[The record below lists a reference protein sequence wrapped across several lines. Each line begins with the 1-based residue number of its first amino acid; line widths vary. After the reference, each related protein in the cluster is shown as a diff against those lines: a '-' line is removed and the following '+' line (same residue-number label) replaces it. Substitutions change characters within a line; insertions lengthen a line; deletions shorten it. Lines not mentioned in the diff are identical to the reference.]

1 MPDVTRAHALMLE
14 YFEIE
19 CKDGM
24 LEVMYKT
31 FEKARI
37 AGFTKVLATGKI
49 ACHPSL
55 QPLIHPYVHYT

>member
-1 MPDVTRAHALMLE
+1 MLE

-31 FEKARI
+31 FEKARV
-37 AGFTKVLATGKI
+37 AGFTKVLSQGMLTCCRQ
-49 ACHPSL
+49 CHDM
-55 QPLIHPYVHYT
+55 